1 MENKNYAK
9 LVDGNIEYAP
19 RNFLENNNLI
29 VPKQND
35 DMFYFSRGY
44 FKVIDNEP
52 YYDYETQNISI
63 LKWNVN
69 KAKHTITSVY
79 VVNENVIQTKQVRK
93 FSKLKLTL
101 FCIEQNIWKDV
112 KEYLEKIRY
121 YDLFVMAQYFLES
134 DEYFIKGIESF
145 KEAYCDEN
153 NTKEE
158 LDKLVEAMFNF
169 AFDGYEIVDISTSE
183 IQEYGKMF

>member
-9 LVDGNIEYAP
+9 LVNGNIEYAP
-19 RNFLENNNLI
+19 RKFLENNNLI

-35 DMFYFSRGY
+35 DEFYFKRGY
-44 FKVIDNEP
+44 FKVIDNKP
-52 YYDYETQNISI
+52 YYDYVTQNISI
-63 LKWNVN
+63 LKWNID
-69 KAKHTITSVY
+69 KSKHTITSVY
-79 VVNENVIQTKQVRK
+79 VVNENKIRTKQVRK

-112 KEYLEKIRY
+112 KEYLEKIGY

-145 KEAYCDEN
+145 KEARVDTEVTSEMLDEMIKN
-153 NTKEE
+153 M
-158 LDKLVEAMFNF
+158 LDF
-169 AFDGYEIVDISTSE
+169 AFDGYEHVE
-183 IQEYGKMF
+183 IKNTLNNN